1 MLPIDLRFMLRS
13 VLPDPFFLFHPFDP
27 DAMHTQSALCMTWL
41 GDKIHSIRGAAVV
54 NLAKLTEA
62 FGHQWSTE
70 QIVPKVVALYGHS
83 NYLFRLTSLASI
95 HALSSRI
102 EPSVFQNVMLPVLLK
117 SSQDPVPN
125 IRLRAAKILGI
136 VGKGVEPAHLQ
147 QAVKPVLTRM
157 TQDSD
162 RDVKYFA
169 EEALTLLQ

>member
-1 MLPIDLRFMLRS
+1 M
-13 VLPDPFFLFHPFDP
+13 
-27 DAMHTQSALCMTWL
+27 
-41 GDKIHSIRGAAVV
+41 
-54 NLAKLTEA
+54 
-62 FGHQWSTE
+62 
-70 QIVPKVVALYGHS
+70 
-83 NYLFRLTSLASI
+83 
-95 HALSSRI
+95 
-102 EPSVFQNVMLPVLLK
+102 
-117 SSQDPVPN
+117 PN

>member
-1 MLPIDLRFMLRS
+1 M
-13 VLPDPFFLFHPFDP
+13 
-27 DAMHTQSALCMTWL
+27 DA
-41 GDKIHSIRGAAVV
+41 
-54 NLAKLTEA
+54 
-62 FGHQWSTE
+62 
-70 QIVPKVVALYGHS
+70 
-83 NYLFRLTSLASI
+83 
-95 HALSSRI
+95 
-102 EPSVFQNVMLPVLLK
+102 
-117 SSQDPVPN
+117 VPN